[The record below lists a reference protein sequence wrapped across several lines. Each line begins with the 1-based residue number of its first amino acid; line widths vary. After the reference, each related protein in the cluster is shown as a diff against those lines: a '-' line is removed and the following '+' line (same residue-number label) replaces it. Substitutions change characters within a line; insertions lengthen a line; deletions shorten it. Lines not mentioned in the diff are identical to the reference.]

1 MAQETGCNVTPAP
14 RLRRRLDRHESN
26 LNPLVE
32 RGGYATE
39 HCQRMSIIIRVFEPA
54 DHRSGRSDQ
63 RGKLFLGK
71 GRPRPKI
78 VDFSGQRGVD
88 QFLLERFDPLALG
101 PDIAVESI
109 IEGFRCEPALSAHAY
124 ASGIVE

>member
-14 RLRRRLDRHESN
+14 RLRRRLDRDEAN

-39 HCQRMSIIIRVFEPA
+39 HRQRMSIIIRVFEPA

-63 RGKLFLGK
+63 RGKFFLRQVG
-71 GRPRPKI
+71 PRPKV
-78 VDFSGQRGVD
+78 VDLSGQLGVD
-88 QFLLERFDPLALG
+88 QFLLERLDPLALG

-109 IEGFRCEPALSAHAY
+109 IEGFRCEAALSAHAY
-124 ASGIVE
+124 ASGIKV